1 MLKVQRG
8 LVRARHLLAYNA
20 APASTKSSGLIGAWR
35 PIGLSKISF
44 DSIGYALV
52 TLEGLSTLLDKSLG
66 LNGRARGFN
75 STTPLLGS
83 VPELDSIGVVTVL
96 TALEEQYGFTADD
109 DEISGAT
116 FATVGSLL
124 DFVQSKTCA

>member
-1 MLKVQRG
+1 M
-8 LVRARHLLAYNA
+8 ARHLLAYNA
-20 APASTKSSGLIGAWR
+20 GLAGPTSYGLIGARR
-35 PIGLSKISF
+35 PIGLSEISF

-52 TLEGLSTLLDKSLG
+52 TLEGLSTLLDQSLG

-75 STTPLLGS
+75 AATPLLGS

-96 TALEEQYGFTADD
+96 TALEERYGFTADD

-124 DFVQSKTCA
+124 DFVQSKTRA